1 MLVLSR
7 SLGKRIYL
15 IHKDTGE
22 RIEIMPVRI
31 GPEAARIGIH
41 ADRDWVILRE
51 EVEVRDAAE
60 TSRTE

>member
-7 SLGKRIYL
+7 KPGQRIYL
-15 IHKDTGE
+15 IHKETGE
-22 RIEIMPVRI
+22 RIEIMLARL

-51 EVEVRDAAE
+51 EVEVRDAAKM
-60 TSRTE
+60 SRTE